1 MSNLY
6 FQVDASMFENVLEE
20 FRNDLQKDLNEAI
33 KHLTDITLEKTLEF
47 AEQGLKTTFE
57 VYKDNLSSRQESA
70 GVYII
75 SLKQKALWIEEGL
88 PPEFDLKPGIL
99 NGKNAKMNAEG
110 HKYAVVPFKHNKGP
124 SQNTPKAQELVD
136 QVKSVLRQ
144 ENISFGKIEKHA
156 NGSPRFGLLHKID
169 IDSDKPTAKAST
181 GALQGISIY
190 QRGGFDKKGQAEV
203 QRGIYTFRTV
213 TDGPASKDKWI
224 HPGTEAKKF
233 MDKALEWAED
243 HFEREILP
251 MILDKWK

>member
-144 ENISFGKIEKHA
+144 ENISFGQIEKHA
-156 NGSPRFGLLHKID
+156 NGSPSQYWSFARNKYLSKRRF
-169 IDSDKPTAKAST
+169 
-181 GALQGISIY
+181 
-190 QRGGFDKKGQAEV
+190 
-203 QRGIYTFRTV
+203 
-213 TDGPASKDKWI
+213 
-224 HPGTEAKKF
+224 
-233 MDKALEWAED
+233 
-243 HFEREILP
+243 
-251 MILDKWK
+251 